1 MRIAELSEQAEVP
14 IPTIKYYLREG
25 LLPRGEATGR
35 NQARYGTEHLR
46 RLRLIRALTTVGG
59 LPVATVRTIL
69 AEVDEPGLG
78 IHGMLGRVMPRIP
91 AVRNGIE
98 PEEADRERARDLVAG
113 RGWHSYADDPNLEAL
128 AMVFAAHR
136 EAGHPLEDDV
146 LSGYAE
152 AIEPVARID
161 LDRLAALPEPE
172 EVLEGAVV
180 KTVLG
185 DTLMVVLRRLAQVH
199 ESAKRR
205 PEEVSRPD

>member
-1 MRIAELSEQAEVP
+1 MRIAELSEQAEVS

-35 NQARYGTEHLR
+35 NQARYGAGHLR

-69 AEVDEPGLG
+69 AEVDEPGLD
-78 IHGMLGRVMPRIP
+78 IHDMLGRVMPRIP
-91 AVRNGIE
+91 TVKNGIS
-98 PEEADRERARDLVAG
+98 PEEADLDRARALVAE
-113 RGWHSYADDPNLEAL
+113 RGWHSYEDDPNLDAL

-136 EAGHPLEDDV
+136 EAGHPLDDEA
-146 LSGYAE
+146 LNGYAA
-152 AIEPVARID
+152 AIEPIARID
-161 LDRLAALPEPE
+161 LDRISSLPEPE

-199 ESAKRR
+199 ESAARLKD
-205 PEEVSRPD
+205 PSGDD